1 MKNLL
6 LILLIIITT
15 VTCLHSQNYHL
26 KWESDNKALS
36 KLKNEK
42 VFKLEFNL
50 DSCIVDNIPNRDYYE
65 SKEPIVKHVMKTTFE
80 EWFNTKAKGKIVVSE
95 KTITGYTYKL
105 KITPVK
111 YNKNVSTVISPQ
123 ISCSSTYIQGSYFIE
138 VFDTMHIEPL
148 ASFKLTNLTNK
159 YPMYS
164 NCGRNKYSNNI
175 DKEINTNLMR
185 AGIETSKYLLKKI
198 RQSPALINKPQ

>member
-1 MKNLL
+1 VFLFL
-6 LILLIIITT
+6 LIGIN
-15 VTCLHSQNYHL
+15 CLHSQNYHL
-26 KWESDNKALS
+26 KWQNDNKALS
-36 KLKNEK
+36 KLKNET

-80 EWFNTKAKGKIVVSE
+80 EWFNTKAKGKIVVNAKIIS
-95 KTITGYTYKL
+95 GYTYKL
-105 KITPVK
+105 KITPIK
-111 YNKNVSTVISPQ
+111 YNKDISSSADPHKR
-123 ISCSSTYIQGSYFIE
+123 CSSTYIQGAYFIE
-138 VFDTMHIEPL
+138 VFDTVHIEPL